1 MSIGSNKMIPISTTL
16 GDLFSNSTLTEIDQQ
31 RLVRGLSLD
40 SRTVKK
46 GDVFFAYPGVI
57 ADGRQYI
64 QAAVEKGA
72 VAVIVESDESQVFDC
87 SDLNVPVLMV
97 EDLRHAVGEIA
108 ALFWGVPSSQLVV
121 VAVTGTN
128 GKTSVTQMI
137 AESIDSMG
145 NKGAVIGTLGNGV
158 LGQLKETK
166 NTTPDALQIQK
177 LLSGFVREN
186 IDVVAMEASSH
197 GLAQGRLLGTRIDI
211 AVVTN
216 ITRDHLDYH
225 GSMEAYRRAKADLV
239 MWPGIRQVILNA
251 DDIDVMALTGYIA
264 DDVEVVTFS
273 HVSSTADV
281 RAEDIAYSKR
291 GLEFTLAISE
301 DRENVKN
308 QLVGEFNV
316 SNLLT
321 VATVLHCQ
329 QYDIKQIA
337 LALNSISQ
345 VPGRMQEVGLSSTEL
360 NSKSQGDELPGV
372 IVDFAHTP
380 DALEKALTALKPHCE
395 GKLWC
400 VFGCGGERD
409 KGKRSEMGAMAAK
422 YADRM
427 VITADN
433 PRNESASEIVKEI
446 EDGIGMGAAYQVE
459 LDREEAV
466 RCAVMNAAND
476 DLILLA
482 GKGHE
487 NYQDINGKKHPYSDK
502 SVAEKVLYERLQCSV
517 AGGGQC

>member
-1 MSIGSNKMIPISTTL
+1 MSAGTTKAMPISTTL
-16 GDLFSNSTLTEIDQQ
+16 GELFPNSSLTEKDQQ
-31 RLVRGLSLD
+31 RIVRGLSLD

-46 GDVFFAYPGVI
+46 GDVFFAYPGVEV
-57 ADGRQYI
+57 DGRQYI
-64 QAAVEKGA
+64 QAAVEQGA
-72 VAVIVESDESQVFDC
+72 VTIIVESGESQGFDWA
-87 SDLNVPVLMV
+87 DLSVPVLMV
-97 EDLRHAVGEIA
+97 DDLRHAVGDIA
-108 ALFWGVPSSQLVV
+108 ASFWGVPSAQLSV

-137 AESIDSMG
+137 AESMASLG

-166 NTTPDALQIQK
+166 NTTPDALQIQA
-177 LLSGFVREN
+177 LLAEFVREN

-197 GLAQGRLLGTRIDI
+197 GLEQGRLLGTNIDI

-216 ITRDHLDYH
+216 IARDHLDYH
-225 GSMEAYRRAKADLV
+225 GSMEAYQRAKAGLV
-239 MWPGIRQVILNA
+239 MWPGIQQVILNA
-251 DDIDVMALTGYIA
+251 DDAGVMALTRYIA
-264 DDVEVVTFS
+264 ADVEVVTFS
-273 HVSSTADV
+273 YASTGADV
-281 RAEDIAYSKR
+281 RAEDIVYSKR
-291 GLEFTLAISE
+291 GLEFTLVTSQG
-301 DRENVKN
+301 RENVKN
-308 QLVGEFNV
+308 QLVGEFNI
-316 SNLLT
+316 SNLLA
-321 VATVLHCQ
+321 VAAVLHCQ
-329 QYDIKQIA
+329 QYDIKKIA

-345 VPGRMQEVGLSSTEL
+345 VPGRMQEVGLSNEQQ
-360 NSKSQGDELPGV
+360 NVELPGV

-380 DALEKALTALKPHCE
+380 DALEKALAALKPHCE

-409 KGKRSEMGAMAAK
+409 KGKRPEMGAMAAK

-427 VITADN
+427 VITTDN
-433 PRNESASEIVKEI
+433 PRNESASDIVKEI
-446 EDGIGMGAAYQVE
+446 EDGIGIGAAYQVE
-459 LDREEAV
+459 LNREDAV

-487 NYQDINGKKHPYSDK
+487 DYQEINGKKHPYSDK
-502 SVAEKVLYERLQCSV
+502 DVAEKILYERLQCSI

>member
-1 MSIGSNKMIPISTTL
+1 MSIGSNKLTL
-16 GDLFSNSTLTEIDQQ
+16 GELFPNSALIEIDQK

-40 SRTVKK
+40 SRTVKA
-46 GDVFFAYPGVI
+46 GDVFFAYPGVV

-64 QAAVEKGA
+64 QAAIDKGV
-72 VAVIVESDESQVFDC
+72 VAVIVESGESEEFDW
-87 SDLNVPVLMV
+87 SDLAVPVLMF
-97 EDLRHAVGEIA
+97 EDLRHAVGSVA
-108 ALFWGVPSSQLVV
+108 ASFWRMPSEQLIV

-137 AESIDSMG
+137 AESIGSLG
-145 NKGAVIGTLGNGV
+145 NKGAVIGTLGNGI

-166 NTTPDALQIQK
+166 NTTPDALQIQQ
-177 LLSGFVREN
+177 LLADFVLDD
-186 IDVVAMEASSH
+186 IDVVSMEASSH
-197 GLAQGRLLGTRIDI
+197 GLAQGRLLGTNIDI

-225 GSMEAYRRAKADLV
+225 GSMDAYQQAKAELV
-239 MWPGIRQVILNA
+239 MWPGIRQVVLNA
-251 DDIDVMALTGYIA
+251 DDADVMTLVNYIA
-264 DDVEVVTFS
+264 NDVEVVTFS
-273 HVSSTADV
+273 HTSTIADV

-291 GLEFTLAISE
+291 GLEFTLVIVQS
-301 DRENVKN
+301 RESIKN
-308 QLVGEFNV
+308 QLVGEFNI
-316 SNLLT
+316 SNLLA

-329 QYDIKQIA
+329 QYNIKQIA
-337 LALNSISQ
+337 SALNSISQ
-345 VPGRMQEVGLSSTEL
+345 VPGRMQEVGLPTSGAIS
-360 NSKSQGDELPGV
+360 GRARDELPGV
-372 IVDFAHTP
+372 VVDFAHTP

-400 VFGCGGERD
+400 VFGCGGDRD
-409 KGKRSEMGAMAAK
+409 KGKRPEMGAMAAK

-433 PRNESASEIVKEI
+433 PRNESVSDIVREI
-446 EDGIGMGAAYQVE
+446 EGGIGMGAAYQVE
-459 LDREEAV
+459 LDRAEAV

-487 NYQDINGKKHPYSDK
+487 DYQEINGKKHPYSDK
-502 SVAEKVLYERLQCSV
+502 DIAEKILHERLQCSIT
-517 AGGGQC
+517 GGG

>member
-1 MSIGSNKMIPISTTL
+1 MSVGSTKGMPVSTTL
-16 GDLFSNSTLTEIDQQ
+16 GGLFPNSSLTEKDQQ
-31 RLVRGLSLD
+31 RIVRGLSLD

-46 GDVFFAYPGVI
+46 GDVFFAYPGVEV
-57 ADGRQYI
+57 DGRQYV
-64 QAAVEKGA
+64 QAAVEQGA
-72 VAVIVESDESQVFDC
+72 VSIIVESGESQGFDWG
-87 SDLNVPVLMV
+87 DLNVPVLMV
-97 EDLRHAVGEIA
+97 EDLRRAIGDIA
-108 ALFWGVPSSQLVV
+108 ASFWGLPSRQLSV

-137 AESIDSMG
+137 AESTASLG
-145 NKGAVIGTLGNGV
+145 GKGAVIGTLGNGV

-166 NTTPDALQIQK
+166 NTTPDALQIQA
-177 LLSGFVREN
+177 LLAEFVREN

-197 GLAQGRLLGTRIDI
+197 GLEQGRLLGTNIDI

-225 GSMEAYRRAKADLV
+225 GSMEAYQRAKADLV
-239 MWPGIRQVILNA
+239 MWPGIQHVILNA
-251 DDIDVMALTGYIA
+251 DDADVMGLTRYVA
-264 DDVEVVTFS
+264 ADVEVVTFS
-273 HVSSTADV
+273 HVSSIADI
-281 RAEDIAYSKR
+281 RAEDIVYSKR
-291 GLEFTLAISE
+291 GLEFTLVTSQGK
-301 DRENVKN
+301 ENVKN
-308 QLVGEFNV
+308 QLVGEFNI
-316 SNLLT
+316 SNLLA

-329 QYDIKQIA
+329 QYGIKKIA

-345 VPGRMQEVGLSSTEL
+345 VPGRMQEVGLATEQQ
-360 NSKSQGDELPGV
+360 SVELPGV

-380 DALEKALTALKPHCE
+380 DALEKALAALKPHCE

-409 KGKRSEMGAMAAK
+409 KGKRPEMGAMAAK

-427 VITADN
+427 VITTDN
-433 PRNESASEIVKEI
+433 PRNESAGDIVKEI
-446 EDGIGMGAAYQVE
+446 EDGIGIGAAYQVE
-459 LDREEAV
+459 LNREDAV

-487 NYQDINGKKHPYSDK
+487 DYQEINGKKHPYSDK
-502 SVAEKVLYERLQCSV
+502 DVAEKILYERLQCSI
-517 AGGGQC
+517 AGGGEC

>member
-1 MSIGSNKMIPISTTL
+1 MSAGSTKGMPISATL
-16 GDLFSNSTLTEIDQQ
+16 GELFPNSSLTEKDQ
-31 RLVRGLSLD
+31 RRIVRGLSLD

-46 GDVFFAYPGVI
+46 GDLFFAYPGVVV
-57 ADGRQYI
+57 DGRQYI
-64 QAAVEKGA
+64 QSAVDKGA
-72 VAVIVESDESQVFDC
+72 VAVIVESGESQDFDWD
-87 SDLNVPVLMV
+87 DLNVPILMV
-97 EDLRHAVGEIA
+97 EDLRRAVGDIA
-108 ALFWGVPSSQLVV
+108 ALFWGVPSAQLSV

-137 AESIDSMG
+137 AESIDSLG
-145 NKGAVIGTLGNGV
+145 NKGAVVGTLGNGV

-166 NTTPDALQIQK
+166 NTTPDALQIQR
-177 LLSGFVREN
+177 LLAEFVREN
-186 IDVVAMEASSH
+186 VDVVAMEASSH
-197 GLAQGRLLGTRIDI
+197 GLAQGRLLGTNIDI

-225 GSMEAYRRAKADLV
+225 GSMEAYQRAKADLV

-251 DDIDVMALTGYIA
+251 DDADVMALTNYIA
-264 DDVEVVTFS
+264 ADVEVVTFS
-273 HVSSTADV
+273 HASAIADV
-281 RAEDIAYSKR
+281 RAEDVEYSKR
-291 GLEFTLAISE
+291 GLAFTLVTSQG
-301 DRENVKN
+301 REKVKN

-316 SNLLT
+316 SNLLA

-329 QYDIKQIA
+329 QYEIKKIA

-345 VPGRMQEVGLSSTEL
+345 VPGRMQEVGLATE
-360 NSKSQGDELPGV
+360 QQRVELPGV

-395 GKLWC
+395 GRLWC

-409 KGKRSEMGAMAAK
+409 KGKRPEMGAMAAK

-427 VITADN
+427 VITTDN

-446 EDGIGMGAAYQVE
+446 EDGIGIGAAYQVE
-459 LDREEAV
+459 LNREDAV

-487 NYQDINGKKHPYSDK
+487 DYQEINGKKHPYSDK
-502 SVAEKVLYERLQCSV
+502 DVAEKILYERLQCSI
-517 AGGGQC
+517 AGGG

>member
-1 MSIGSNKMIPISTTL
+1 MSTESNKMMPMGTTL
-16 GDLFSNSTLTEIDQQ
+16 GELFPDSGLTEKDQQ

-40 SRTVKK
+40 SRTVKAR
-46 GDVFFAYPGVI
+46 DVFFAYPGVM

-64 QAAVEKGA
+64 QAAIDKGA
-72 VAVIVESDESQVFDC
+72 VAVIVESGESQSFDW
-87 SDLNVPVLMV
+87 SDLKVPVLMV
-97 EDLRHAVGEIA
+97 DDLRRAVGDIA
-108 ALFWGVPSSQLVV
+108 ASFWGEPSELLTV

-137 AESIDSMG
+137 AESIDSLG

-166 NTTPDALQIQK
+166 NTTPDALQIQQ
-177 LLSGFVREN
+177 LLAGFVREN
-186 IDVVAMEASSH
+186 IGVVAMEASSH
-197 GLAQGRLLGTRIDI
+197 GLEQGRLLGTNIDI

-225 GSMEAYRRAKADLV
+225 GNMEAYQRAKAGLV
-239 MWPGIRQVILNA
+239 MWPGVRQVILNA
-251 DDIDVMALTGYIA
+251 DDAGVMALANYVAG
-264 DDVEVVTFS
+264 DVDVVTFS
-273 HVSSTADV
+273 HNSSVADI
-281 RAEDIAYSKR
+281 RAEEVVYSKR
-291 GLEFTLAISE
+291 GLAFTLVTS
-301 DRENVKN
+301 RGQCHVKN

-316 SNLLT
+316 SNLLA
-321 VATVLHCQ
+321 VAAVLHCQ
-329 QYDIKQIA
+329 QYDIKNIA

-345 VPGRMQEVGLSSTEL
+345 VSGRMEEVGLSSSEL
-360 NSKSQGDELPGV
+360 SGVDLPGV

-400 VFGCGGERD
+400 VFGCGGDRD

-427 VITADN
+427 VITTDN
-433 PRNESASEIVKEI
+433 PRSESASEIVKDI
-446 EDGIGMGAAYQVE
+446 EDGIEIGAAYQVE

-487 NYQDINGKKHPYSDK
+487 DYQEVNGRKYPYSDK
-502 SVAEKVLYERLQCSV
+502 GVAEKILHERLQRSI